1 MATRLRVRD
10 NSDEIINEFTPIVSP
25 YFGEQGVT
33 STRAAQLCDAAK
45 HSYEAIESELES
57 VNFIQIK
64 FGLIGTSEENFTLA
78 KDANS
83 NCNFDDFK
91 TKLDKITEAKA
102 FIAFLRE
109 AIKAKT
115 ELADEVSLYMSKEL
129 QELKAP
135 KYPDSLTE
143 QDVIDQMSVKNRE
156 TYLSLETKCAVYG
169 KFIHPGR
176 RLDKAIKEI
185 NGAKAEP
192 RSIDYAGN
200 NTIIRVYNSV
210 ISVEEANEV
219 YDKLQKEH
227 RKAESELNG
236 LKHLIEETIKAD
248 TAKKLEEFKKAN
260 AEYSEKYNALLAQD
274 SEIREKRRKEIQ
286 ALRIVI
292 PNRFKTLYDELSKT
306 K

>member
-1 MATRLRVRD
+1 MATRLRVRS
-10 NSDEIINEFTPIVSP
+10 NHDELINEFTPIVSP
-25 YFGEQGVT
+25 YFGDTGVT

-45 HSYEAIESELES
+45 HSYEAIESELEN
-57 VNFIQIK
+57 VNFIQTK
-64 FGLIGTSEENFTLA
+64 FGLIGTTEENFTLA

-83 NCNFDDFK
+83 DCNFDDFK
-91 TKLDKITEAKA
+91 AKLDRITEAKS

-115 ELADEVSLYMSKEL
+115 ELSDEVSLYISKEL
-129 QELKAP
+129 SELKAP
-135 KYPDSLTE
+135 EYPDSLTE
-143 QDVIDQMSVKNRE
+143 QDVIDQMSVKDRE
-156 TYLSLETKCAVYG
+156 MYLSLETKCAVYG

-185 NGAKAEP
+185 NAAIAEP
-192 RSIDYAGN
+192 RTIDYAGN
-200 NTIIRVYNSV
+200 DTIIKVRIPV
-210 ISVEEANEV
+210 ISVNSANYT

-236 LKHLIEETIKAD
+236 FKHKIEEIIKAD

-260 AEYSEKYNALLAQD
+260 AEYSEKYNALLARD
-274 SEIREKRRKEIQ
+274 AETRENRRKEIQ
-286 ALRIVI
+286 ALKIVI
-292 PNRFKTLYDELSKT
+292 PNRFKSLYDELTKT